1 MKQILKSS
9 LQVILFFLVGVV
21 ISLLIPQ
28 NSTSLLLDNE
38 FLITFTGVVLG
49 ISATIVTFIF
59 SSTDK
64 VKSVLE
70 GTYATPEKTSEVFEI
85 FKRGYTELVQDS
97 NFIFIIFC
105 LFLIVAGWSAIDIPY
120 ISMPISLPKSLVL
133 NAVKMGLFVNCLFA
147 TADLYFSLSNI
158 LKLVLYERTE

>member
-70 GTYATPEKTSEVFEI
+70 GTYALPEKTSEVFEI